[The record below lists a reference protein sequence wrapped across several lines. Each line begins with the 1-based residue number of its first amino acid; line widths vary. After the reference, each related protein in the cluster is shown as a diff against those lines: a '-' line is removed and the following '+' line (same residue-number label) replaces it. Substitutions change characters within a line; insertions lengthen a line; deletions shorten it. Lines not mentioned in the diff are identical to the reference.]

1 MGVIMSEDLKA
12 RVLSMFQE
20 KSCGDK
26 KMFYVRDITRWF
38 LGDDRHAIQNIL
50 KGLIDEEVLRYWS
63 SGSTTFIMLAEFFPK
78 EEGPCSP

>member
-12 RVLSMFQE
+12 RVAEMFRE

-38 LGDDRHAIQNIL
+38 PGEDRHAIQNIL
-50 KGLIDEEVLRYWS
+50 KELLDKEVLRYWS
-63 SGSTTFIMLAEFFPK
+63 SGSTTYIMLSEHFPK
-78 EEGPCSP
+78 EEGTCSQ

>member
-1 MGVIMSEDLKA
+1 MSEDLKTS
-12 RVLSMFQE
+12 VLEMFRG

-38 LGDDRHAIQNIL
+38 PGEDRHAIQDIL
-50 KGLIDEEVLRYWS
+50 KILIDEEVLRYWS

-78 EEGPCSP
+78 EEGTCS

>member
-12 RVLSMFQE
+12 SVVEMFRG

-38 LGDDRHAIQNIL
+38 PGEDRHAI
-50 KGLIDEEVLRYWS
+50 
-63 SGSTTFIMLAEFFPK
+63 
-78 EEGPCSP
+78 

>member
-1 MGVIMSEDLKA
+1 MSEDLKA
-12 RVLSMFQE
+12 RVMSDYFRG
-20 KSCGDK
+20 KSKGDK

-38 LGDDRHAIQNIL
+38 PGEDRHAIQNIL
-50 KGLIDEEVLRYWS
+50 KELIDEEVLRYWS